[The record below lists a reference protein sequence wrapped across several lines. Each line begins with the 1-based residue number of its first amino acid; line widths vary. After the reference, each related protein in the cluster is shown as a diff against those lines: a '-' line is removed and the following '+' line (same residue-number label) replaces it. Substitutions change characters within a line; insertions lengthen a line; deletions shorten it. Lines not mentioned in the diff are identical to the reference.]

1 MLSTFITILPVFLV
15 IGTGYLLARIGYLN
29 LSIGEA
35 LNQFTVRLAVP
46 AVLFKAMVHL
56 DLGQAYQIKVLAGF
70 YAGAVMAFLLGVFLA
85 RTVFGRTPGESV
97 AAGFCAMFSNTLLLG
112 LPIQERAYGTEA
124 LAPVF
129 GIISLHA
136 PLLYIFG
143 MVAMELARA
152 EGRPL
157 GESLVIAGK
166 SALTNTLMIGIMAG
180 PALNASGLRLPEPV
194 MAAVEMVARA
204 GIPAA
209 LVGIGISLTR
219 YRISSAL
226 PETLTVSFLSLILH
240 PAVAF
245 LISWGLFGLPVELV
259 RAAVVTAAM
268 APGMNVYIFALMY
281 DRSVGLSAS
290 SIVIATLLSVFT
302 VTFWIWLLGEVPY

>member
-46 AVLFKAMVHL
+46 AVLFNAMVHL

-85 RTVFGRTPGESV
+85 RSVFGRTPGESV

-180 PALNASGLRLPEPV
+180 LALNASGLRLPEPV

-245 LISWGLFGLPVELV
+245 LITWGLFGLPVELV